1 MKSVHSKH
9 WQWNKSVLLAN
20 VLHLCSES
28 DVISR
33 VKNRQR
39 QVLIRT
45 VILCECTYGRKKFK
59 EGGGWGAGATELSAL
74 AHAGLR
80 CFSLAEHHSEVARLA
95 DGFGVGR
102 WLMGGGGVCH
112 FSALTALCR
121 SGGFG
126 MGCPLACGTAIWM
139 QRKNATAITPPSTKN
154 EGSDI

>member
-1 MKSVHSKH
+1 M
-9 WQWNKSVLLAN
+9 
-20 VLHLCSES
+20 
-28 DVISR
+28 SR

-59 EGGGWGAGATELSAL
+59 EGRGWGAGATELSAL

-95 DGFGVGR
+95 DGFEVGR
-102 WLMGGGGVCH
+102 WLMGEGGGGH

-126 MGCPLACGTAIWM
+126 MACPLACGTAI
-139 QRKNATAITPPSTKN
+139 
-154 EGSDI
+154 